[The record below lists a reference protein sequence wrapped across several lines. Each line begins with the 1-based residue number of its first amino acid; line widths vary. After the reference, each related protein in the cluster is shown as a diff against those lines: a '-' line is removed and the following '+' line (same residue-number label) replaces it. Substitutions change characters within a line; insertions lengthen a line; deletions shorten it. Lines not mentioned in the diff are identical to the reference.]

1 MDPRPIRRSHKAGM
15 PPGSLVYLGRR
26 KVEKTTLEV
35 IDYDAERLE
44 ELQDV
49 SLEGCHVLLDKPT
62 VTWINVNGLHDV
74 EVVEHLGR
82 DFGIHPLVLEDLLNP
97 AQRPKLED
105 YDTHQFIVLKMLSWD
120 EERQNIV
127 VEQVG
132 MVLGPSFLV
141 TFQERGGDVFD
152 PVRLRLR
159 GNRGRIRRQGPDYLL
174 YALLDAIVDNYFV
187 ILERLDDRI
196 EALEERLTD
205 SPGPETLREVHRLKR
220 EMIFLRRAVWPLREV
235 LSGLQRDTIRIVK
248 PETRLFLRDVYD
260 HTIQVIDTV
269 ETFRDLLQGMLDVYM
284 STVSN
289 RLNQVMK
296 VLTIISTIFIPLN
309 FIAGVY
315 GMNFRHMPELAS
327 RWGYPIVLGSMVAV
341 GITMLALF
349 KKRGWF

>member
-1 MDPRPIRRSHKAGM
+1 MDSSTVRRGQKAGL
-15 PPGSLVYLGRR
+15 PPGSLVYTGAR

-35 IDYDAERLE
+35 LDYDAGSLQ
-44 ELQDV
+44 ELHDA
-49 SLEGCHVLLDKPT
+49 SLETCHALIEAPR
-62 VTWINVNGLHDV
+62 VTWINVDGLDV
-74 EVVEHLGR
+74 QVVERLGL
-82 DFGIHPLVLEDLLNP
+82 DFGIHPLVQEDLLNP
-97 AQRPKLED
+97 DQRPKLED
-105 YDTHQFIVLKMLSWD
+105 YDDHLFIVLKMLAWD
-120 EERQNIV
+120 EARKDLV

-132 MVLGPSFLV
+132 LVLGPKFLI

-152 PVRLRLR
+152 PVRERLR
-159 GNRGRIRRQGPDYLL
+159 SNRGRLRKSGPDYLL

-196 EALEERLTD
+196 EELEEELTD
-205 SPGPETLREVHRLKR
+205 SPHPQTLRVVHKLKR

-235 LSGLQRDTIRIVK
+235 LAGLQRDTVRLVR

-315 GMNFRHMPELAS
+315 GMNFVHMPELAT
-327 RWGYPIVLGSMVAV
+327 RWGYPAILGLMLAV
-341 GITMLALF
+341 GLTMLALF